1 MGRRHRAGTVGI
13 SDRRRSAPQRA
24 IADDAGGRSGTIR
37 LSQCNPSRACVN
49 GSFDR
54 SYQYRSGLLLLQT
67 SSSRSDRMGD
77 AGGEGGESIY
87 RAKTG
92 LIFESA
98 ADNSSILSIDLGLLI
113 GLLVM
118 GRLLD
123 PLLARDRILFGS
135 TAGSLLVIYA
145 LWRWHDTLSTF
156 AFSVQTLWEYFF
168 FAFEALAIV
177 YTLMSIVILFRNID
191 RSGQADAAQNRMERE
206 GDFPPVDIFIC
217 TYDEP
222 LEILEKSILT
232 ALALDYPDAT
242 VWVLDDTR
250 RKWLREYC
258 EAAGARYITRD
269 NKRHAKA
276 GNLNNGLAVT
286 ARETNAPLILV
297 LDADF
302 SPRPDFLKRTAGLLS
317 DPEAAVI
324 QTPQFYYNP
333 DPIQH
338 NLLAGQSW
346 VDDQRFFFDIFQPAK
361 DAWGCAFCVG
371 TSFMVRRD
379 RLAEIGGFPNEA
391 ISEDI
396 NLTYTMLRHGYKTW
410 WLNERL
416 SIGLSAEGIPEYITQ
431 RARWCL
437 GTIQVALLRNGPLF
451 GSGFTSVQRWHYLHG
466 VLNWLCKPFILLLL
480 VAPPIYW
487 FAGIPAFEADYLAF
501 LRYGVPALLSQII
514 YMGWISRSRTLP
526 FFMEATHAMTA
537 FAISATLLSA
547 IVKPFGRP
555 FKVTDKGGDRS
566 SPRVHWK
573 LASVFGLISLSSAVS
588 IVWAFVSPY
597 AASEISSLDYFNLLW
612 AGIAMLIAFIAFL
625 VCFELP
631 RGEALFAVDE
641 AAKLALDDHVV
652 SGRVTGL
659 STSSAQ
665 MSFAG
670 NFPAHP
676 HDRTVQLYLDALGW
690 IEAEVSSSS
699 EAAVGLRLR
708 PTFAQHKQLVVT
720 LFGSSSS
727 NVADTASMRGAIFG
741 TISRGFRGK

>member
-1 MGRRHRAGTVGI
+1 MGSAVG
-13 SDRRRSAPQRA
+13 D
-24 IADDAGGRSGTIR
+24 G
-37 LSQCNPSRACVN
+37 V
-49 GSFDR
+49 
-54 SYQYRSGLLLLQT
+54 
-67 SSSRSDRMGD
+67 
-77 AGGEGGESIY
+77 ESIH
-87 RAKTG
+87 RQKG
-92 LIFESA
+92 RLMFESA

-123 PLLARDRILFGS
+123 PLRARDRILLGS
-135 TAGSLLVIYA
+135 TAAALLMIYA
-145 LWRWHDTLSTF
+145 VWRWHDTLPTF
-156 AFSVQTLWEYFF
+156 AFTVQNLWEYFF

-177 YTLMSIVILFRNID
+177 YTMMSIIILFRSID
-191 RSGQADAAQNRMERE
+191 RSVQADAAQDRMERE
-206 GDFPPVDIFIC
+206 GDFPAVDIFIC

-232 ALALDYPDAT
+232 ALALDYPDFI

-250 RKWLREYC
+250 RGWLREYC
-258 EAAGARYITRD
+258 AQAGARYITRD
-269 NKRHAKA
+269 NNRHAKA
-276 GNLNNGLAVT
+276 GNLNNGLAIT
-286 ARETNAPLILV
+286 AAQTNAPLILV

-302 SPRPDFLKRTAGLLS
+302 APRRNFLKRAVGLLS
-317 DPEAAVI
+317 NPKAAVV

-338 NLLAGQSW
+338 NLLAAQSW

-371 TSFMVRRD
+371 TSFIVRRD
-379 RLAEIGGFPNEA
+379 RLAEVGGFPNQA

-396 NLTYTMLRHGYKTW
+396 NLTYTMLAKGYETW

-437 GTIQVALLRNGPLF
+437 GTIQVALLREGPLF
-451 GSGFTSVQRWHYLHG
+451 GSGFTFTQRWHYVHG
-466 VLNWLCKPFILLLL
+466 VLNWLCKPFMVLLL

-487 FAGIPAFEADYLAF
+487 FAGMPAFETDYLSF
-501 LRYGVPALLSQII
+501 LRYGMPALFGQMT
-514 YMGWISRSRTLP
+514 YMAWISRLRTLP
-526 FFMEATHAMTA
+526 LFMEATHAVTA
-537 FAISATLLSA
+537 FAITATLLSA
-547 IVKPFGRP
+547 VVKPFGRP

-566 SPRVHWK
+566 APRVHWK
-573 LASVFGLISLSSAVS
+573 LASVFGLISLSSAAS

-631 RGEALFAVDE
+631 RGDALFAVDE
-641 AAKLALDDHVV
+641 TAQLALDDNVI
-652 SGRVTGL
+652 SGHVTGL

-665 MSFAG
+665 MSFAQTFTARLS
-670 NFPAHP
+670 NQPV
-676 HDRTVQLYLDALGW
+676 RLYLDALGW

-699 EAAVGLRLR
+699 KAVIGLRLR
-708 PTFAQHKQLVVT
+708 PTLAQHKQLVVA

-727 NVADTASMRGAIFG
+727 NVADTARMSGAILG
-741 TISRGFRGK
+741 TISRAFRGK

>member
-1 MGRRHRAGTVGI
+1 M
-13 SDRRRSAPQRA
+13 
-24 IADDAGGRSGTIR
+24 
-37 LSQCNPSRACVN
+37 
-49 GSFDR
+49 
-54 SYQYRSGLLLLQT
+54 
-67 SSSRSDRMGD
+67 
-77 AGGEGGESIY
+77 
-87 RAKTG
+87 
-92 LIFESA
+92 FETA

-135 TAGSLLVIYA
+135 TAGSLLMIYA
-145 LWRWHDTLSTF
+145 LWRWQDTLPTF
-156 AFSVQTLWEYFF
+156 AFSVQNLWQYFF
-168 FAFEALAIV
+168 FAFEAIAIV
-177 YTLMSIVILFRNID
+177 YTMMSIVILFRNID
-191 RSGQADAAQNRMERE
+191 RSGQADAAQDRMERE
-206 GDFPPVDIFIC
+206 GDFPAVDIFIC

-232 ALALDYPDAT
+232 ALALDYPDFT

-250 RKWLREYC
+250 RGWLREYC
-258 EAAGARYITRD
+258 AQAGARYITRD
-269 NKRHAKA
+269 NNRHAKA
-276 GNLNNGLAVT
+276 GNLNNGLAIT
-286 ARETNAPLILV
+286 AAQTNAPLILV

-302 SPRPDFLKRTAGLLS
+302 APRRNFLKRAVGLLS
-317 DPEAAVI
+317 NPKAAVV

-338 NLLAGQSW
+338 NLLAAQSW

-371 TSFMVRRD
+371 TSFIVRRD
-379 RLAEIGGFPNEA
+379 RLAEIGGFPNQA

-396 NLTYTMLRHGYKTW
+396 NLTYTMLAKGYETW

-437 GTIQVALLRNGPLF
+437 GTIQVALLREGPLF
-451 GSGFTSVQRWHYLHG
+451 GSGFTFTQRWHYVHG
-466 VLNWLCKPFILLLL
+466 VLNWLCKPFMVLLL

-487 FAGIPAFEADYLAF
+487 FAGMPAFETDYLSF
-501 LRYGVPALLSQII
+501 LRYGMPALFGQMT
-514 YMGWISRSRTLP
+514 YMAWISRLRTLP
-526 FFMEATHAMTA
+526 LFMEATHAVTA
-537 FAISATLLSA
+537 FAITATLLSA
-547 IVKPFGRP
+547 VVKPFGRP

-566 SPRVHWK
+566 APRVHWK
-573 LASVFGLISLSSAVS
+573 LASVFGVISLSSAAS

-631 RGEALFAVDE
+631 RGDALFAVDE
-641 AAKLALDDHVV
+641 TAQLALDDNVI
-652 SGRVTGL
+652 SGHVTGL

-665 MSFAG
+665 MSFAQTLPVRLS
-670 NFPAHP
+670 NQPA
-676 HDRTVQLYLDALGW
+676 RLYLDALGW

-699 EAAVGLRLR
+699 KAVIGLRLR
-708 PTFAQHKQLVVT
+708 PTLAQHKQLVVT

-727 NVADTASMRGAIFG
+727 NVADTARMSGAILG
-741 TISRGFRGK
+741 TISRAFRGK